1 MRVILE
7 ERASPANR
15 FTFTFVITEPNKK
28 KRIMVVSFFHVVSPL
43 PIGDLYLTFKIDFRI
58 KGVPFIIS

>member
-15 FTFTFVITEPNKK
+15 FTFTFMITEPNKQK
-28 KRIMVVSFFHVVSPL
+28 TIMVASFFHVVSPL
-43 PIGDLYLTFKIDFRI
+43 PIGDLYLIFKIDFRI

>member
-7 ERASPANR
+7 ERASPSNR
-15 FTFTFVITEPNKK
+15 FTFTFVITDPDKQ
-28 KRIMVVSFFHVVSPL
+28 KRIRLQVFYVVSPL
-43 PIGDLYLTFKIDFRI
+43 SIGDLYLTFKIDFRI

>member
-15 FTFTFVITEPNKK
+15 FTFTFVITDPDKQ
-28 KRIMVVSFFHVVSPL
+28 KRIRLQVFYVVSPL
-43 PIGDLYLTFKIDFRI
+43 SIGDLYLTFKIDFRI